1 MHCKPANK
9 PLVFALVNQLANAS
23 QSLKV
28 NKRKIKERAGL
39 VLKTKPNQPTCLSV
53 NLTSKVISLASS
65 LCKHFRNARICDF
78 RPLFSTGFPQSFP
91 HRVFG
96 VIVDALGNLSR
107 ARRDTT
113 MPNLR
118 QGATD

>member
-1 MHCKPANK
+1 MFLKPSAK
-9 PLVFALVNQLANAS
+9 PLVFGSVNPFAKDGK
-23 QSLKV
+23 SLKQ
-28 NKRKIKERAGL
+28 NKTKQEGVGL
-39 VLKTKPNQPTCLSV
+39 VLKTKPNPLTCLSV

-65 LCKHFRNARICDF
+65 LCTHFRNARICDF
-78 RPLFSTGFPQSFP
+78 RLCFQQVF
-91 HRVFG
+91 HRVIHIACLG

>member
-1 MHCKPANK
+1 MYCKPANK

-23 QSLKV
+23 QSIKV

-53 NLTSKVISLASS
+53 NLTSKFISLASS
-65 LCKHFRNARICDF
+65 LCRCFRNARICDF
-78 RPLFSTGFPQSFP
+78 RTLFSTGFPQSFP

-96 VIVDALGNLSR
+96 GDRRCLGELI
-107 ARRDTT
+107 T
-113 MPNLR
+113 
-118 QGATD
+118 GA